1 MNLGRLNLKD
11 WALDPCLH
19 DHRGGRAQRF
29 MESSDINAAFDELF
43 FALRR
48 NIRRGMTSEGQ
59 VYAIE
64 MDACIPGEL
73 LATSWV
79 PTAARGLADVQAP
92 GARHA
97 LFARLLRESHCEP
110 LVAYVCEQAAADGAV
125 LYVELASADGLHVAE
140 YPIRPG
146 RGWHRRELL
155 RAAHRRATPSASA
168 SR

>member
-1 MNLGRLNLKD
+1 MNLGRFNLKD

-73 LATSWV
+73 LGTSWV
-79 PTAARGLADVQAP
+79 PAASRGLADVRVPA
-92 GARHA
+92 ARHA
-97 LFARLLRESHCEP
+97 LFERLLRDSPAEP
-110 LVAYVCEQAAADGAV
+110 LVAYVCEHDAADGTV
-125 LYVELASADGLHVAE
+125 LYVEIASADGLHVAE
-140 YPIRPG
+140 YPIRAG

-155 RAAHRRATPSASA
+155 RATHRRATPSPTV